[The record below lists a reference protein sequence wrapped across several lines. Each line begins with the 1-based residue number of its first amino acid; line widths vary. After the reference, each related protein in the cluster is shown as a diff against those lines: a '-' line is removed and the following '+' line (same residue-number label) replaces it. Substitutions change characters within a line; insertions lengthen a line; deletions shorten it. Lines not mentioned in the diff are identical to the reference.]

1 MASVAIVEA
10 ALRLDAK
17 QFTKTIESA
26 KDSVAKFASDSRAV
40 AAGVGAGL
48 LSAAAGLGA
57 LAFSLKTSA
66 DAADAIGDSLAQAF
80 TGTELDAV
88 TKAVLELGAQGVF
101 TEKQFENVAKRV
113 AAFGKDAE
121 PALQRLADVA
131 SKTGAPLEAL
141 GEAYAKFGR
150 DDKGTKA
157 LLKLTGIKADELVAF
172 GGVLD
177 STGTKLNILGDNA
190 QKNIDAFNKLADSD
204 RFAGSMKAGT
214 DGASQLAAEIKLL
227 KQEIGAGLV
236 SAFEDAGA
244 AILPVAQYLR
254 GFSDE
259 TKKFAGL
266 GVLATAVAAGLGA
279 VGIAGA
285 LAVTTIAA
293 NVAALGG
300 LAAIGGT
307 VAGVL
312 GGLAA
317 GALPALTLGATALV
331 TVFNP
336 LTLIVLGLAAAFQAY
351 INVLDEAA
359 KSAEDLFQIE
369 EKRAAAART
378 AEQFIGKSANELRD
392 AGNTAKQVA
401 EAADGLSDRAEAAF
415 NAGNTALVD
424 KLRAQITDLR
434 VVQRELAALEFAD
447 KEEKQIRA
455 DVVTALGPEVKAETD
470 AKAKADDAYRA
481 QREAD
486 EDKARDAATKKEQ
499 DAHAARIKAKQDAL
513 NRGAKIVVAVDYEQ
527 AKSAETLTSK
537 LKAQEQQ
544 RVKDQADAAATSLAT
559 AKQNATDLEAAKT
572 KGRGLKGQGLS
583 NTVDDLQQ
591 NTEDTGADNSS
602 KIKSALLEKLKLEQ
616 EGIRL
621 EADKEKASTQS
632 AEARAEIERNAQ
644 LEIQQAYRDTA
655 QELDSNLKQ
664 QADALQAY
672 RDGQKKAS
680 SSLGDV
686 MSIGE
691 FFEQSKLGYGVGRD
705 RPQGTAATS
714 LPSLQSVIQ
723 PLPSTVNNNPNF
735 DKIGA
740 AADKLLAAAGKL
752 NTAADKPTKVTVST
766 SGSGAASSKTTSV
779 NGRMGAYEKAGRG
792 IGGMVGA
799 R

>member
-1 MASVAIVEA
+1 MANVAIVEA

-17 QFTKTIESA
+17 QFTKTIEQA
-26 KDSVAKFASDSRAV
+26 KTSVQAFASDSRAV

-88 TKAVLELGAQGVF
+88 TKSVLELGAQGVF
-101 TEKQFENVAKRV
+101 TEKQFEQVAKRV
-113 AAFGKDAE
+113 AAFGKDAQ

-177 STGTKLNILGDNA
+177 STGTKLDILGDNA

-236 SAFEDAGA
+236 TAFEDAGA

-259 TKKFAGL
+259 TKKFAGIGILVGAAVTGIIGL
-266 GVLATAVAAGLGA
+266 GLVFGSAAANIATAAVATGAFSAATAVA
-279 VGIAGA
+279 
-285 LAVTTIAA
+285 
-293 NVAALGG
+293 
-300 LAAIGGT
+300 GT
-307 VAGVL
+307 VATTV
-312 GGLAA
+312 ATA
-317 GALPALTLGATALV
+317 ALPALTVAAGALV

-351 INVLDEAA
+351 INNIDQATKASE
-359 KSAEDLFQIE
+359 ELFQIE

-378 AEQFIGKSANELRD
+378 AEAFIGKSANELRD

-424 KLRAQITDLR
+424 KLRAQITELR
-434 VVQRELAALEFAD
+434 VVQRELSALEFAD

-455 DVVTALGPEVKAETD
+455 DVVTALGPEIKGEAE
-470 AKAKADDAYRA
+470 ARAKADDDYRA
-481 QREAD
+481 QREAE
-486 EDKARDAATKKEQ
+486 EDKARDAATAKEKE
-499 DAHAARIKAKQDAL
+499 AHAARIKVKQDAL
-513 NRGAKIVVAVDYEQ
+513 NRGAKIVIAVDYEQ
-527 AKSAETLTSK
+527 AKSSEGLTAK
-537 LKAQEQQ
+537 LKAEEAQ
-544 RVKDQADAAATSLAT
+544 RVKDQQAAAATALAT
-559 AKQNATDLEAAKT
+559 AKQNATDLEAAKS

-616 EGIRL
+616 ESIRL

-664 QADALQAY
+664 QADALQAF

-680 SSLGDV
+680 SGLGDV
-686 MSIGE
+686 LTLDQ
-691 FFEQSKLGYGVGRD
+691 FFEQSKLGYGAGRD
-705 RPQGTAATS
+705 RAQSTAAAS

-723 PLPSTVNNNPNF
+723 PLPSTVSNNPSF
-735 DKIGA
+735 DKIGL

-752 NTAADKPTKVTVST
+752 STAADKPTKVTVNT
-766 SGSGAASSKTTSV
+766 SGTGAASNKTTSV